1 MGEPIG
7 GAAAVDE
14 SVVVDEAGAEDAG
27 IEDAGAE
34 GAGAEDAGYEDAG
47 AEDAVA
53 EDAGAEDAGY
63 EDGPEAGPGAA
74 PPPPEN
80 LAAKHCFMS
89 GWSVFPDIG
98 VKERT

>member
-27 IEDAGAE
+27 IEEAGAE

-47 AEDAVA
+47 AEDA
-53 EDAGAEDAGY
+53 GY
-63 EDGPEAGPGAA
+63 EDGPGAGPGAA

>member
-27 IEDAGAE
+27 IEEAGAE
-34 GAGAEDAGYEDAG
+34 GAGAEDAGYED
-47 AEDAVA
+47 
-53 EDAGAEDAGY
+53 
-63 EDGPEAGPGAA
+63 GPGAGPGAA

>member
-27 IEDAGAE
+27 IEE
-34 GAGAEDAGYEDAG
+34 AG

-63 EDGPEAGPGAA
+63 EDGPGAGPGAA